1 MPELM
6 VHKYAEEYIKADYS
20 NYETILKIVQDNN
33 IDLILTCANDFGC
46 ITSAYV
52 DEKMGWHRHDTFE
65 NAKILHHKVLFKEYI
80 LSKGYP
86 TPYSKVFISQTEDE
100 VFVNADVKKYHYQ
113 GK

>member
-46 ITSAYV
+46 ITSAYSYEEMV
-52 DEKMGWHRHDTFE
+52 NG
-65 NAKILHHKVLFKEYI
+65 AKDYMNRIELVIEQKTV
-80 LSKGYP
+80 
-86 TPYSKVFISQTEDE
+86 
-100 VFVNADVKKYHYQ
+100 VK
-113 GK
+113 